1 MKNLILLMLSLLFIL
16 PCVEAKT
23 FKAYHYAPHQCN
35 NANYYGTWGNY
46 GNFRRHGVPRYNY
59 PSGNYYYYNSKPL
72 IYKRGARQIVSD
84 ETYVAGQFS
93 GLKSMENR
101 VFSQTFENETPQSRI
116 ERLEQKVF
124 GALQS
129 GSLDDRYS
137 LLQNAIKNYKAYNPD
152 NLNSYTPRRTYSSNG
167 YNTYSNNYG
176 YRPPIFT
183 GSTGG
188 GWKSMLLGNFRNQFT
203 GMPTGFTP
211 AMDPAYIDYFEAER
225 AFMHNNESNGVR
237 TRYGYRNSNTSTS
250 GRTGVTILD

>member
-1 MKNLILLMLSLLFIL
+1 MKNLFVSIILVLF
-16 PCVEAKT
+16 VFQYAEAKT
-23 FKAYHYAPHQCN
+23 FRTYHYAPNQYN
-35 NANYYGTWGNY
+35 MNYNDNY
-46 GNFRRHGVPRYNY
+46 GNFRRYGVPRYSY
-59 PSGNYYYYNSKPL
+59 PSGNYYYNSKPL
-72 IYKRGARQIVSD
+72 IYKHGARRGVSD

-93 GLKSMENR
+93 GLKAMENR
-101 VFSQTFENETPQSRI
+101 IFNQTFENEAPQFRI
-116 ERLEQKVF
+116 ERLEQKIF

-137 LLQNAIKNYKAYNPD
+137 LLQSAVKNYKAY
-152 NLNSYTPRRTYSSNG
+152 SANG
-167 YNTYSNNYG
+167 YMPRQTYDNYNG

-211 AMDPAYIDYFEAER
+211 AMDPAYMDYFEAER
-225 AFMHNNESNGVR
+225 AMMHNNESNGVR